1 MRNKSYYGALVS
13 LPGQKKTQEQRK
25 TRKTSYDILW
35 PVLWLDDVIQYESV
49 WTYLKTQLIL
59 MLNLCWPLHSLG
71 VLEYS
76 VSFPLECHHV
86 TCFAVLWN
94 ENNMEF
100 VWPRQF
106 ARLINLDSL
115 PQRCLRLILS
125 ERLSREALSR
135 RKINFSPGEY
145 ALIGHNSINLQD
157 FIRLIGI
164 YHSWYY
170 CCWCWCC
177 CWIYHPIFQGAWSNG
192 TCFFRGVMSGFHDMH
207 VRARTVAKQ
216 KTSKS
221 SPI

>member
-1 MRNKSYYGALVS
+1 MTRLMTRWCDTVWISMNLPQDSTDSYV
-13 LPGQKKTQEQRK
+13 
-25 TRKTSYDILW
+25 
-35 PVLWLDDVIQYESV
+35 
-49 WTYLKTQLIL
+49 
-59 MLNLCWPLHSLG
+59 
-71 VLEYS
+71 
-76 VSFPLECHHV
+76 
-86 TCFAVLWN
+86 
-94 ENNMEF
+94 EF
-100 VWPRQF
+100 VLTTALSWGLGIFSEFSFGVPSCNVFRSPVEWKQHGICLAETI